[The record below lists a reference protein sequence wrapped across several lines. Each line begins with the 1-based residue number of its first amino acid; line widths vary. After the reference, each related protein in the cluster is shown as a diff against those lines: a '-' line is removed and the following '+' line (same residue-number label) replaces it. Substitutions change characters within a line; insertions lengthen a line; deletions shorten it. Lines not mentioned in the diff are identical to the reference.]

1 MNSEVPSPDECHGGT
16 CPTVIMVCLA
26 LFTGILAGRS
36 IGPRRNGRSRLREEE
51 AQVNT
56 DMPGGQLFDSGP
68 RRRRRELLAGAV
80 GALGLIAAE
89 TVAGATPAQAANG
102 DPVLQGSNNGPATS
116 RTMVFTANNTEFASL
131 ADPNTSSKGS
141 LGLYGHGQDI
151 GVLGDSTG
159 TGTGVQGNGGSNH
172 GVGVRGNGGGTSVG
186 VFGVGGPDNG
196 SGVLGQANGT
206 GIGVIGQGGSSGTGV
221 QGTGSGA
228 GHGVTGDAFGTGVG
242 LVGTGNAFG
251 VVGEATGEG
260 VRGIGLDG
268 VVGQTSTGNGVHGL
282 VSSSAGVAVFAEN
295 TFGIAL
301 KATGRTVF
309 NRSGVLTVPAGSST
323 VTHSGIA
330 LAAQSLILA
339 TLQQNRAGVFVQ
351 AAVPDVAGSSFTI
364 HLSKAVSKNTTVAW
378 LVVN

>member
-1 MNSEVPSPDECHGGT
+1 
-16 CPTVIMVCLA
+16 
-26 LFTGILAGRS
+26 
-36 IGPRRNGRSRLREEE
+36 
-51 AQVNT
+51 
-56 DMPGGQLFDSGP
+56 
-68 RRRRRELLAGAV
+68 
-80 GALGLIAAE
+80 
-89 TVAGATPAQAANG
+89 
-102 DPVLQGSNNGPATS
+102 
-116 RTMVFTANNTEFASL
+116 
-131 ADPNTSSKGS
+131 
-141 LGLYGHGQDI
+141 
-151 GVLGDSTG
+151 
-159 TGTGVQGNGGSNH
+159 
-172 GVGVRGNGGGTSVG
+172 
-186 VFGVGGPDNG
+186 
-196 SGVLGQANGT
+196 
-206 GIGVIGQGGSSGTGV
+206 VIGQGGSSGTGV

-242 LVGTGNAFG
+242 VVGTGNAFG

>member
-159 TGTGVQGNGGSNH
+159 TGVQGNGGSNH

-242 LVGTGNAFG
+242 VVGTGNAFG